1 MSEYHTFKEWRELGY
16 GVRKGEKSHRINQD
30 QQAVFS
36 DKQVMRIATVDDIF
50 NKIMHRNIES
60 LKRDI

>member
-36 DKQVMRIATVDDIF
+36 EKQVIKIATVNDIF
-50 NKIMHRNIES
+50 NKIMYRNIRS
-60 LKRDI
+60 LKDDI